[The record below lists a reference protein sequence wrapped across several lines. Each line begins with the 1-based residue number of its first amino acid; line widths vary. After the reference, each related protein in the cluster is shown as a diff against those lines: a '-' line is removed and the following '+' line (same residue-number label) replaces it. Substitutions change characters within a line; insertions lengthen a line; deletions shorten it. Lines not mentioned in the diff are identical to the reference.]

1 LASAAEERFGRG
13 AWPWLMLVAGAFV
26 IATNHVLGRFV
37 IDDIPPMGLAFW
49 RVAIGVLFL
58 LPFAWRELFAKRQ
71 VILDH
76 WKLFLVI
83 AFVFMPLGNAAVYLA
98 YNFTT
103 AINGAVIAT
112 AQPALTML
120 LAWLM
125 LRQNT
130 TRMQALGIA
139 IAAVGVLVIVM
150 RGDLAALTSLSFG
163 GGDLIMLVGTLGFAF
178 YTVLLRRLP
187 PEIGPMLIL
196 VTIQIFG
203 ICVMAPFYLVESL
216 TYRTVPVT
224 LESVLVLIWIG
235 TVIAVVAVGLNNMVI
250 LTLGPNK
257 ASIGHYLRAVFIAGM
272 ATILLGEAF
281 ELYHA
286 VAFALVICGV
296 LLMTLGPT
304 PKSRVGS

>member
-1 LASAAEERFGRG
+1 
-13 AWPWLMLVAGAFV
+13 MLVAGAFV

-37 IDDIPPMGLAFW
+37 IDAIPPMGLAFW

-76 WKLFLVI
+76 WKLFLTI

-125 LRQNT
+125 LHQT
-130 TRMQALGIA
+130 VTRMQAIGIA
-139 IAAVGVLVIVM
+139 IAALGVLVIVM
-150 RGDLAALTSLSFG
+150 RGDLTALASLSFG

-178 YTVLLRRLP
+178 YTVLLRRVP

-196 VTIQIFG
+196 VAVQLFG
-203 ICVMAPFYLVESL
+203 VCVMAPLYLVESL

-224 LESVLVLIWIG
+224 FESVLVLIWIG
-235 TVIAVVAVGLNNMVI
+235 TVIAVVAVGLNNMVV

-281 ELYHA
+281 EPFHA
-286 VAFALVICGV
+286 VAFALVILGV
-296 LLMTLGPT
+296 LLMTFGPT
-304 PKSRVGS
+304 PKPRS